1 MKTES
6 FRKYYLELLKYK
18 EVLLMSNKN
27 KAPESMSTN
36 MTDMEAACEIGHLRA
51 KVSELEQALAGEK
64 NHRQQSSQ
72 DQALSDFNDFIY
84 TPI

>member
-6 FRKYYLELLKYK
+6 FRKYYLGLLKYK
-18 EVLLMSNKN
+18 EVFLMSNKKN
-27 KAPESMSTN
+27 APESMATN
-36 MTDMEAACEIGHLRA
+36 MTDMEAASEIGHLRA

-64 NHRQQSSQ
+64 NHSQQSSQ
-72 DQALSDFNDFIY
+72 YQALSDHNDFIY